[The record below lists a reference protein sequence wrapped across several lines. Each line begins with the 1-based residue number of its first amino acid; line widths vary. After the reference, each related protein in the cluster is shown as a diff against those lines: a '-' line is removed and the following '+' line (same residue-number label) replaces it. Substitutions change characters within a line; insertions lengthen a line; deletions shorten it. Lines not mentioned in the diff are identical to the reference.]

1 MFEFALLSPIS
12 LDSKAGPG
20 AKAGRQWETERERP
34 PSDTQSLG
42 SFSLEFSMS
51 KWRKECMSSDFV
63 TIKIQYVKRKR
74 HYWF

>member
-20 AKAGRQWETERERP
+20 AKAGRQRETERERP

-51 KWRKECMSSDFV
+51 K
-63 TIKIQYVKRKR
+63 
-74 HYWF
+74 